1 MSQWDGRS
9 KGTTLGYRI
18 FIALLKTGG
27 LRSAYV
33 LLKLVKLY
41 YIWMAPRVTTAL
53 RSFYKERLH
62 YSGKESRRLI
72 SRNIEI
78 FGQTIID
85 KIATMSGV
93 ETSLSVERT
102 GEEYLNELAQGGKGG
117 ILVSAHLGN
126 YEMAGHLLK
135 RYNTIINIVMY
146 DGEAQQ
152 LKAYLDQVTGPK
164 TFNIIYVREDLSH
177 IYEMS
182 AALQRNELIC
192 IHADRY
198 LPGNRT
204 IAHDFLG
211 ESALFPLGPFV
222 LASKLNAPVCFVFA
236 FKKSSYRYHFY
247 GFRPKTYAGRG
258 LTGAQ
263 AMLEDYVQ
271 LLEVY
276 VKKYPEQWFN
286 YYDFWEKNTETEL
299 IS

>member
-18 FIALLKTGG
+18 FIALLKKGG
-27 LRSAYV
+27 LTAAYS
-33 LLKLVKLY
+33 LLKLVKYYYRWFMPSVTVHLRTLY
-41 YIWMAPRVTTAL
+41 QDHLQLSPKV
-53 RSFYKERLH
+53 SK
-62 YSGKESRRLI
+62 RLI
-72 SRNIEI
+72 SRNIER

-85 KIATMSGV
+85 KIAIMSGMQ
-93 ETSLSVERT
+93 TPLSVVRT
-102 GEEYLNELAQGGKGG
+102 GEDCLHELAQGGQGG

-146 DGEAQQ
+146 DGEGRE

-164 TFNIIYVREDLSH
+164 TFHIIYIREDLSH
-177 IYEMS
+177 IYEIS

-204 IAHDFLG
+204 ISHKFLG
-211 ESALFPLGPFV
+211 KEALFPLGPFA
-222 LASKLNAPVCFVFA
+222 LACKLRAPVCFVFA
-236 FKKSSYRYHFY
+236 FKQTKFQYHFY
-247 GFRPKTYAGRG
+247 GFPPKIYSGRG
-258 LTGAQ
+258 MTGIQ
-263 AMLEDYVQ
+263 DMLKDYVA
-271 LLEVY
+271 LLETY

-286 YYDFWEKNTETEL
+286 YYDFWKKQSENEN
-299 IS
+299 SY